1 MPLDQTHIRWIIS
14 SIGNVYIFASFIG
27 RRAWNT
33 LPIIGYIIAFNAGLI
48 AISNLHPHGYVDQRI
63 AWLFY
68 DNSQTLVFAALS
80 VALLFLRKSG
90 IARALP
96 MIYALIVVMKL
107 SQSIYG
113 YYPTLQGNSP
123 PEIAFSLRVWAG
135 AATSYLLAYCIWSR
149 RIVAKEI
156 HYVPFP

>member
-1 MPLDQTHIRWIIS
+1 MPLDQTHVCWIVS
-14 SIGNVYIFASFIG
+14 SIGNIYIFAAFIR

-33 LPIIGYIIAFNAGLI
+33 LPIVGYILAFNVGLI
-48 AISNLHPHGYVDQRI
+48 AVSNLHPHGYADQRF

-68 DNSQTLVFAALS
+68 ENGQTLVFAALS
-80 VALLFLRKSG
+80 VALIFLRRYG

-96 MIYALIVVMKL
+96 MIYAQIVVMKL

-113 YYPTLQGNSP
+113 YYPTLHGNSP
-123 PEIAFSLRVWAG
+123 PEMAFSLRVWAG
-135 AATSYLLAYCIWSR
+135 LATSYLLAYCIWSR

>member
-1 MPLDQTHIRWIIS
+1 MTLDQTHIRWIVS
-14 SIGNVYIFASFIG
+14 SIGNIYILAAIIR

-33 LPIIGYIIAFNAGLI
+33 LPIIGYILAFNVGLI
-48 AISNLHPHGYVDQRI
+48 AISNLHPQAYADQRN
-63 AWLFY
+63 AWQFY
-68 DNSQTLVFAALS
+68 DNGQTLVFAALS
-80 VALLFLRKSG
+80 MNLLSLRRYG

-113 YYPTLQGNSP
+113 YYPTLHGNSP